1 MPSFRAKSKAQS
13 ARISRTNVTEETLTA
28 RAGMALFSR
37 YLAATGLPAY
47 LATLFASLR
56 KSGKGIALAD
66 LFKQLLCF
74 FFDGTSRHL
83 TFFDE
88 LKQKAGYAAAIETR
102 LEEMASS
109 HQVKR
114 LLAKFTIGHRN
125 VFRCVLRELFRWRLR
140 QQQPEVV
147 VLGLDTTVLENTYAR
162 AREGV
167 SWTYKQTPGFQP
179 LHLSLEALISWGS
192 LIIDGSLR
200 AGRTSGNRG
209 RLPGQM
215 IRSAAKVVRAVLGE
229 ETPIIVR
236 MDAGFFDQKLFRE
249 LEEAGIFY
257 VTAGRCYPDVKTM
270 ADSLGPEEFTLYS
283 NGKARWRWAEWFNCR
298 STWRTFRRLIYLET
312 EREQEGQQVFAFA
325 RRPSVL
331 YTNLSSY
338 WVRRSSACREALQPY
353 LEGEAIVRLYHGRG
367 ADELVHRALKDFGSR
382 ELPLK
387 RFEANTAVYYLLLIS
402 FFLME
407 TFKEDVARGVVPT
420 ESYARR
426 LRRTLIDMAGKIVR
440 SGRQVILRVTT
451 SVWNGL
457 NWQRL
462 WQRAAEPPDFAPA
475 YLR

>member
-1 MPSFRAKSKAQS
+1 MPSFRAKSKTPA
-13 ARISRTNVTEETLTA
+13 ARITRTNVTEETLTA

-47 LATLFASLR
+47 LATLFSSLR

-88 LKQKAGYAAAIETR
+88 LNEKAGYAAAIETR
-102 LEEMASS
+102 PEEMASS

-140 QQQPEVV
+140 QQQPDVV
-147 VLGLDTTVLENTYAR
+147 ILGLDTTVLENAYAK

-179 LHLSLEALISWGS
+179 LHLSWGS

-200 AGRTSGNRG
+200 AGRTAGNRG
-209 RLPGQM
+209 GLPGQM

-236 MDAGFFDQKLFRE
+236 MDAGFFDQKLFEE

-257 VTAGRCYPDVKTM
+257 VTAGRRYPDVQTM
-270 ADSLGPEEFTLYS
+270 ADSLGPEEFASYS
-283 NGKARWRWAEWFNCR
+283 NGQACWRYAEWFNCR
-298 STWRTFRRLIYLET
+298 SSWHQFRRLIYLET
-312 EREQEGQQVFAFA
+312 EREPEGQQVLAFA

-331 YTNLSSY
+331 YTNLSPY
-338 WVRRSSACREALQPY
+338 WVRRSSACREVLQPY

-367 ADELVHRALKDFGSR
+367 ADELVHRALKDFGFE
-382 ELPLK
+382 ELPMK

-407 TFKEDVARGVVPT
+407 TFKEDVARGVVPAG
-420 ESYARR
+420 SYARR
-426 LRRTLIDMAGKIVR
+426 LRRRLIDVAGKIVR
-440 SGRQVILRVTT
+440 SSRQVILRVTT
-451 SVWNGL
+451 AVWNGL

-462 WQRAAEPPDFAPA
+462 WQRAAKPPDFAPV